1 MKKPPF
7 WLEDLLLYQH
17 ALVIINP
24 VSGQEDDGQ
33 LRQMIED
40 RLNAAQ
46 ISYEVRETQGENDAL
61 GWAEQAAPEGFE
73 VVIVAGGDGTVM
85 EAVSGLIKSG
95 VSLPL
100 AQIPSGT
107 ANLLARALLIP
118 TDPQA
123 ALELIFTGKQ
133 EKLDV
138 GYLPDE
144 QRYFS
149 LMAGAGYDARL
160 IKDASRK
167 LKNSLGFAAYLLT
180 GVKNLFGLPR
190 SRIELEIDGQ
200 QHHFRAHTVLVINVG
215 QIGSNL
221 VTLGPDIY
229 PHDGKLN
236 LAVFSSISWLGAIR
250 ILFLI
255 LTRQFVGHSDLSY
268 FSASKIRVSAYPPL
282 PTQIDGE
289 PLGTTP
295 LRVEI
300 IPNGISLIV
309 PQDYQAT
316 QEETP
321 SPKIS
326 LTAGAT
332 NAD

>member
-1 MKKPPF
+1 M
-7 WLEDLLLYQH
+7 ENLLAYQR

-24 VSGQEDDGQ
+24 VSGQQDEGQ
-33 LRQMIED
+33 HRQMIED

-46 ISYEVRETQGENDAL
+46 VSYEVRETQGKNDAFR
-61 GWAEQAAPEGFE
+61 WAEQAASERFE
-73 VVIVAGGDGTVM
+73 LVIVAGGDGTVM
-85 EAVSGLIKSG
+85 EAMSGLLKSG
-95 VSLPL
+95 ASLPL

-118 TDPQA
+118 TDPQE
-123 ALELIFTGKQ
+123 ALELVFSGKQ
-133 EKLDV
+133 ERLDV

-160 IKDASRK
+160 IKDANRE

-180 GVKNLFGLPR
+180 GLKNLFRLPPA
-190 SRIELEIDGQ
+190 RIDLEVDGQ
-200 QHHFRAHTVLVINVG
+200 HHRFRAHTVMVMNVG

-221 VTLGPDIY
+221 ISLGPDIY

-236 LAVFSSISWLGAIR
+236 LAVFSSLSLWGAIR

-268 FSASKIRVSAYPPL
+268 FRASQIRVSAYPPL
-282 PTQIDGE
+282 PTEIDGE
-289 PLGTTP
+289 SLGNTP
-295 LRVEI
+295 LRIKI

-309 PQDYQAT
+309 PQDYQAAKEGSRS
-316 QEETP
+316 Q
-321 SPKIS
+321 
-326 LTAGAT
+326 G
-332 NAD
+332 